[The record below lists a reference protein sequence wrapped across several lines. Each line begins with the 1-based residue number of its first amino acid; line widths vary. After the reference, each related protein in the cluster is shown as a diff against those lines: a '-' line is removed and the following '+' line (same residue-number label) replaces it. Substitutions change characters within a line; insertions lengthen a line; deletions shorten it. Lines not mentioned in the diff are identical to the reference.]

1 MEKTVYQQLLDFKK
15 KYPMTIAW
23 RLKSHAKVIE
33 KHLNPGE
40 EILYTFAAQKND
52 NPLDIITTYAVVL
65 TNKRIMV
72 GSKRVLFG
80 YFFTTI
86 TSDMFNDLK
95 VNMGIIWGK
104 IYIDTVKEFVTFS
117 NIDRNALPEI
127 ETNISEYMMNE
138 KRKIAQS
145 NENDE

>member
-1 MEKTVYQQLLDFKK
+1 MEQTVYQRLLSFKK

-23 RLKSHAKVIE
+23 RLKSHAKIIE
-33 KHLNPGE
+33 RHLNPGE
-40 EILYTFAAQKND
+40 EVLYAFAAQKND

-65 TNKRIMV
+65 TNKRIMI
-72 GSKRVLFG
+72 GSKRMLFG

-86 TSDMFNDLK
+86 TPDLFNDLK

-117 NIDRNALPEI
+117 NLDRNALPEI

-138 KRKIAQS
+138 KRKISQ
-145 NENDE
+145 ENGE

>member
-1 MEKTVYQQLLDFKK
+1 MEKTVYQQLFDFKR
-15 KYPMTIAW
+15 KYPMTVAW

-86 TSDMFNDLK
+86 TPDMFNDLK

>member
-1 MEKTVYQQLLDFKK
+1 MEQTVYQKLLAFKK

-23 RLKSHAKVIE
+23 RLKSHAKIIE

-40 EILYTFAAQKND
+40 EVLYAFAAQKND
-52 NPLDIITTYAVVL
+52 NPLDIITTYAIAL
-65 TNKRIMV
+65 TNKRIMI
-72 GSKRVLFG
+72 GSKRVFFG

-86 TSDMFNDLK
+86 TPDLFNDLK

-117 NIDRNALPEI
+117 NLDRNALPEI

-138 KRKIAQS
+138 KRKFAK
-145 NENDE
+145 ETEE